1 MQQNCQVIKK
11 KQKKVEIETHQ
22 EDAKTNEMGN
32 NDLVDIDNKVG
43 NFEMINSENKTNS
56 SRLTEAK
63 AESLVGKKE
72 NKKNKMEN
80 DKNSNNL
87 GFVENKI
94 DIVGTSDGKSKTNE
108 FIPKLIKFK
117 LEKRKNK
124 DEQGINWNFI
134 TLGILFFV
142 GTVLAFFF

>member
-1 MQQNCQVIKK
+1 
-11 KQKKVEIETHQ
+11 
-22 EDAKTNEMGN
+22 
-32 NDLVDIDNKVG
+32 
-43 NFEMINSENKTNS
+43 
-56 SRLTEAK
+56 
-63 AESLVGKKE
+63 
-72 NKKNKMEN
+72 MEN

-142 GTVLAFFF
+142 GTVLAFFFDAYLFISIGFLAIGLCSIFLGLKDTLKTCVAYKFFDFSPPKQNKTRDVFAKNRNRTENNNLVIEANIDSKTFYT